1 MSSTGSAGGR
11 GRLAGRIAVVTGGAR
26 GIGRAT
32 VELFREEGAEVIV
45 WDLAPGA
52 SSGDGER
59 PESVEDVGNFRDIQN
74 VDVADAAVVA
84 AAARSIAERHGG
96 VDILINNAGINLAR
110 SPAVADVTAEEW
122 RRVLDVNLSGALH
135 CTQSLLPL
143 MKQRGGGRIVNFSS
157 ILAVAGFPGQTA
169 YAAAKAGLL
178 GLTRVWARE
187 LGPAGITV
195 NAVVPG
201 YIDTTMNSAAAVEF
215 RRAIAARTALRRLGT
230 AADVARVCLF
240 LASDDASF
248 VTGAAIPVD
257 GGLVG

>member
-1 MSSTGSAGGR
+1 MTGGR
-11 GRLAGRIAVVTGGAR
+11 LSGKIAVVTGGAR

-32 VELFREEGAEVIV
+32 VERFRAEGAEVVV
-45 WDLAPGA
+45 WDLDAGA
-52 SSGDGER
+52 EENPVEGVER
-59 PESVEDVGNFRDIQN
+59 
-74 VDVADAAVVA
+74 VDVADAAAVTA
-84 AAARSIAERHGG
+84 AAAALAERLPGI
-96 VDILINNAGINLAR
+96 DILINNAGINLAR
-110 SPAVADVTAEEW
+110 SPSVADVTAEEW

-135 CTQSLLPL
+135 CTQALLPL
-143 MKQRGGGRIVNFSS
+143 LRRRGGGRIVNFSS

-201 YIDTTMNSAAAVEF
+201 YIDTAMNSAAAVEF
-215 RRAIAARTALRRLGT
+215 RKAIVARTALRRLGT
-230 AADVARVCLF
+230 ADDVARVCLF
-240 LASDDASF
+240 LASDDAAF

>member
-1 MSSTGSAGGR
+1 MSGGR
-11 GRLAGRIAVVTGGAR
+11 LSGKIAVVTGGAR

-32 VELFREEGAEVIV
+32 VERFRSEGAEVVV
-45 WDLAPGA
+45 WDLDAGSAEDPVAG
-52 SSGDGER
+52 GDR
-59 PESVEDVGNFRDIQN
+59 LIR
-74 VDVADAAVVA
+74 VDVADAQAVA
-84 AAARSIAERHGG
+84 AAAAALGERLPG

-110 SPAVADVTAEEW
+110 SPAVGDVTAEEW

-135 CTQSLLPL
+135 CTQALLPL
-143 MKQRGGGRIVNFSS
+143 LRRRGGGRIVNFSS

-201 YIDTTMNSAAAVEF
+201 YIDTAMNSAAAVDF
-215 RRAIAARTALRRLGT
+215 RRAIIARTALRRLGT
-230 AADVARVCLF
+230 ADDVARVCLF
-240 LASDDASF
+240 LASDDAAF

>member
-1 MSSTGSAGGR
+1 MTGGR
-11 GRLAGRIAVVTGGAR
+11 LSGKIAVVTGGAR

-32 VELFREEGAEVIV
+32 VERFRAEGAEVVV
-45 WDLAPGA
+45 WDLDTGA
-52 SSGDGER
+52 AENPVEGVER
-59 PESVEDVGNFRDIQN
+59 
-74 VDVADAAVVA
+74 VDVADAAAVTA
-84 AAARSIAERHGG
+84 AAAALAERLPGI
-96 VDILINNAGINLAR
+96 DILINNAGINLAR
-110 SPAVADVTAEEW
+110 SPSVADVTAEEW

-143 MKQRGGGRIVNFSS
+143 LRRRGGGRIVNFSS

-201 YIDTTMNSAAAVEF
+201 YIDTAMNSAAAVEF
-215 RRAIAARTALRRLGT
+215 RKAIVARTALRRLGT
-230 AADVARVCLF
+230 ADDVARVCLF
-240 LASDDASF
+240 LASDDAAF

>member
-1 MSSTGSAGGR
+1 MSD
-11 GRLAGRIAVVTGGAR
+11 GRLAGKIAVVTGGAR

-32 VELFREEGAEVIV
+32 VERFRAEGAEVVV
-45 WDLAPGA
+45 WDLDAGSAENPADGA
-52 SSGDGER
+52 NCIER
-59 PESVEDVGNFRDIQN
+59 
-74 VDVADAAVVA
+74 VDVADALAVA
-84 AAARSIAERHGG
+84 AAAAALGERLPG

-110 SPAVADVTAEEW
+110 SPAVGDVTAEEW

-143 MKQRGGGRIVNFSS
+143 LRRRGGGRIVNFSS

-201 YIDTTMNSAAAVEF
+201 YIDTAMNSAAAVEF
-215 RRAIAARTALRRLGT
+215 RKAIVARTALRRLGT
-230 AADVARVCLF
+230 ADDVARVCLF
-240 LASDDASF
+240 LASDDAAF

>member
-1 MSSTGSAGGR
+1 MSGGR
-11 GRLAGRIAVVTGGAR
+11 LRDKIAVVTGGAR

-32 VELFREEGAEVIV
+32 VDRFRSEGAEVVV
-45 WDLAPGA
+45 WDLDAGAP
-52 SSGDGER
+52 EN
-59 PESVEDVGNFRDIQN
+59 PVEGLTR
-74 VDVADAAVVA
+74 VDVADASAVAVA
-84 AAARSIAERHGG
+84 AAELGERLPGI
-96 VDILINNAGINLAR
+96 DILINNAGINLAR
-110 SPAVADVTAEEW
+110 SPSVADVTAEEW

-135 CTQSLLPL
+135 CTQALLPL
-143 MKQRGGGRIVNFSS
+143 LRRRGGGRIVNFSS

-201 YIDTTMNSAAAVEF
+201 YIDTAMNSAAAIEF
-215 RRAIAARTALRRLGT
+215 RKAIVARTALRRLGT
-230 AADVARVCLF
+230 ADDVARVCLF
-240 LASDDASF
+240 LAGDDAAF

>member
-1 MSSTGSAGGR
+1 MSG
-11 GRLAGRIAVVTGGAR
+11 GRLAGKIAVVTGGAR

-32 VELFREEGAEVIV
+32 VERFRAEGAEVVV
-45 WDLAPGA
+45 WDLDAGSAENPVDGA
-52 SSGDGER
+52 NCIER
-59 PESVEDVGNFRDIQN
+59 
-74 VDVADAAVVA
+74 VDVADALAVA
-84 AAARSIAERHGG
+84 AAATALGERLPG

-110 SPAVADVTAEEW
+110 SPSVGDVTAEEW

-143 MKQRGGGRIVNFSS
+143 LRRSGGGRIVNFSS

-201 YIDTTMNSAAAVEF
+201 YIDTAMNSAAAVEF
-215 RRAIAARTALRRLGT
+215 RKAIVARTALRRLGT
-230 AADVARVCLF
+230 ADDVARVCLF
-240 LASDDASF
+240 LASDDAAF

>member
-1 MSSTGSAGGR
+1 MTA
-11 GRLAGRIAVVTGGAR
+11 GRLAGKIAVVTGGAR

-32 VELFREEGAEVIV
+32 VERFRLEGAEVVV
-45 WDLAPGA
+45 WDLDAGSAENPVAGF
-52 SSGDGER
+52 EC
-59 PESVEDVGNFRDIQN
+59 
-74 VDVADAAVVA
+74 VDVADARAVAEA
-84 AAARSIAERHGG
+84 AAALGERVPG

-110 SPAVADVTAEEW
+110 SPAVGDVTAEEW

-135 CTQSLLPL
+135 CTQSILPL
-143 MKQRGGGRIVNFSS
+143 LRRRAADRGGRGGRIVNFSS

-201 YIDTTMNSAAAVEF
+201 YIETGMNSAAAVEF
-215 RRAIAARTALRRLGT
+215 RKAIVARTALRRLG
-230 AADVARVCLF
+230 AADDVARVCLF
-240 LASDDASF
+240 LASEDAAF

>member
-1 MSSTGSAGGR
+1 MSD
-11 GRLAGRIAVVTGGAR
+11 GRLNGKIAVVTGGAR

-32 VELFREEGAEVIV
+32 VERFRAEGAEVVV
-45 WDLAPGA
+45 WDLDAGSAESPVGGFAP
-52 SSGDGER
+52 
-59 PESVEDVGNFRDIQN
+59 
-74 VDVADAAVVA
+74 VDVADPTAVVVA
-84 AAARSIAERHGG
+84 AATLAERLPG

-110 SPAVADVTAEEW
+110 SPSVGEVTAEEW

-135 CTQSLLPL
+135 CTQALLPL
-143 MKQRGGGRIVNFSS
+143 LRRRCGGRIVNFSS

-201 YIDTTMNSAAAVEF
+201 YIDTAMNSAAAVEF
-215 RRAIAARTALRRLGT
+215 RKAIVARTALRRLGT
-230 AADVARVCLF
+230 ADDVARVCLF
-240 LASDDASF
+240 LASDDAAF

>member
-1 MSSTGSAGGR
+1 MTGGR
-11 GRLAGRIAVVTGGAR
+11 LSGKIAVVTGGAR

-32 VELFREEGAEVIV
+32 VERFRSEGAEVVV
-45 WDLAPGA
+45 WDLDAGA
-52 SSGDGER
+52 TETPVAGFE
-59 PESVEDVGNFRDIQN
+59 Q
-74 VDVADAAVVA
+74 VDVADARAVA
-84 AAARSIAERHGG
+84 AAAAALGERLPGI
-96 VDILINNAGINLAR
+96 DILINNAGINLAR
-110 SPAVADVTAEEW
+110 SPSLVDVTAEEW

-135 CTQSLLPL
+135 CTQAILPL
-143 MKQRGGGRIVNFSS
+143 LRRRGGGRIVNFSS

-201 YIDTTMNSAAAVEF
+201 YIDTAMNSASAVEF
-215 RRAIAARTALRRLGT
+215 RKAIVARTALRRLGT
-230 AADVARVCLF
+230 ADDVARVCLF
-240 LASDDASF
+240 LASDDAAF

>member
-1 MSSTGSAGGR
+1 MSD
-11 GRLAGRIAVVTGGAR
+11 GRLAGKIAVVTGGAR

-32 VELFREEGAEVIV
+32 VERFRAEGAEVVV
-45 WDLAPGA
+45 WDLDAGSAENPVDGA
-52 SSGDGER
+52 NCIER
-59 PESVEDVGNFRDIQN
+59 
-74 VDVADAAVVA
+74 VDVADALAVA
-84 AAARSIAERHGG
+84 AAAAALGERLPG

-110 SPAVADVTAEEW
+110 SPAVGEVTAEEW

-143 MKQRGGGRIVNFSS
+143 LRRRGGGRIVNFSS

-201 YIDTTMNSAAAVEF
+201 YIDTAMNSAAAVEF
-215 RRAIAARTALRRLGT
+215 RKAIVARTALRRLGT
-230 AADVARVCLF
+230 ADDVARVCLF
-240 LASDDASF
+240 LASDDAAF
-248 VTGAAIPVD
+248 VTGAAVPVD

>member
-1 MSSTGSAGGR
+1 MR
-11 GRLAGRIAVVTGGAR
+11 DGRLSGKIAVVTGGAR

-32 VELFREEGAEVIV
+32 VERFRSEGAEVVV
-45 WDLAPGA
+45 WDLDAGA
-52 SSGDGER
+52 AEN
-59 PESVEDVGNFRDIQN
+59 PVEGVEP
-74 VDVADAAVVA
+74 VDVADARAVA
-84 AAARSIAERHGG
+84 AAAAALGERLPG

-110 SPAVADVTAEEW
+110 SPAIGDVTAEEW

-143 MKQRGGGRIVNFSS
+143 IRRRGGGRIVNFSS

-201 YIDTTMNSAAAVEF
+201 YIDTAMNSASAVEF
-215 RRAIAARTALRRLGT
+215 RKAIVARTALRRLGT
-230 AADVARVCLF
+230 ADDVARVCLF
-240 LASDDASF
+240 LAGEDAAF

>member
-1 MSSTGSAGGR
+1 MSN
-11 GRLAGRIAVVTGGAR
+11 GRLAGKIAVVTGGAR

-32 VELFREEGAEVIV
+32 VERFRAEGAEVVV
-45 WDLAPGA
+45 WDLDAGSAENPADGA
-52 SSGDGER
+52 NCIER
-59 PESVEDVGNFRDIQN
+59 
-74 VDVADAAVVA
+74 VDVADALAVA
-84 AAARSIAERHGG
+84 AAAAALGERLPG

-110 SPAVADVTAEEW
+110 SPAVGDVTAEEW

-143 MKQRGGGRIVNFSS
+143 LRRRGGGRIVNFSS

-201 YIDTTMNSAAAVEF
+201 YIDTAMNSAAAVEF
-215 RRAIAARTALRRLGT
+215 RKAIVARTALRRLGT
-230 AADVARVCLF
+230 ADDVARVCLF
-240 LASDDASF
+240 LASDDAAF
-248 VTGAAIPVD
+248 VTGAAVPVD

>member
-1 MSSTGSAGGR
+1 MSGGR
-11 GRLAGRIAVVTGGAR
+11 LRDKIAVVTGGAR

-32 VELFREEGAEVIV
+32 VDRFRSEGAEVVV
-45 WDLAPGA
+45 WDLDAGAP
-52 SSGDGER
+52 EN
-59 PESVEDVGNFRDIQN
+59 PVEGLTR
-74 VDVADAAVVA
+74 VDVADTSAVAVA
-84 AAARSIAERHGG
+84 AAELGERLPGI
-96 VDILINNAGINLAR
+96 DILINNAGINLAR
-110 SPAVADVTAEEW
+110 SPSVADVTAEEW

-143 MKQRGGGRIVNFSS
+143 LRRRGGGRIVNFSS

-201 YIDTTMNSAAAVEF
+201 YIDTAMNSAAAIEF
-215 RRAIAARTALRRLGT
+215 RKAIVARTALRRLGT
-230 AADVARVCLF
+230 ADDVARVCLF
-240 LASDDASF
+240 LAGDDAAF

>member
-1 MSSTGSAGGR
+1 MSGGR
-11 GRLAGRIAVVTGGAR
+11 LSGKIAVVTGGAR

-32 VELFREEGAEVIV
+32 VDRFRSEGAEVVV
-45 WDLAPGA
+45 WDLDAG
-52 SSGDGER
+52 
-59 PESVEDVGNFRDIQN
+59 SVEDPVEGVVR
-74 VDVADAAVVA
+74 VDVADAAAVA
-84 AAARSIAERHGG
+84 AAAAVLGERLPG

-110 SPAVADVTAEEW
+110 SPAVGDVTAEEW

-143 MKQRGGGRIVNFSS
+143 LRRRGGGRIVNFSS

-201 YIDTTMNSAAAVEF
+201 YIDTAMNSATAVEF
-215 RRAIAARTALRRLGT
+215 RKAIVARTALRRLGT
-230 AADVARVCLF
+230 ADDVARVCLF
-240 LASDDASF
+240 LAGEDAAF

>member
-1 MSSTGSAGGR
+1 MSTG
-11 GRLAGRIAVVTGGAR
+11 RLSGKIAVVTGGAR

-32 VELFREEGAEVIV
+32 AERFRAEGAEVVV
-45 WDLAPGA
+45 WDLDAGPAENPVAG
-52 SSGDGER
+52 
-59 PESVEDVGNFRDIQN
+59 VQL
-74 VDVADAAVVA
+74 VDVADAPAVATA
-84 AAARSIAERHGG
+84 AAELGERLPG

-110 SPAVADVTAEEW
+110 SPAVGDVTAEEW

-143 MKQRGGGRIVNFSS
+143 IRRRGGGRIVNFSS

-187 LGPAGITV
+187 LGPVGITV

-201 YIDTTMNSAAAVEF
+201 YIDTAMNSATAVEF
-215 RRAIAARTALRRLGT
+215 RKAIVARTALRRLGT
-230 AADVARVCLF
+230 ADDVARVCLF
-240 LASDDASF
+240 LAGEDAAF

-257 GGLVG
+257 GGLIG

>member
-1 MSSTGSAGGR
+1 MSAG
-11 GRLAGRIAVVTGGAR
+11 RLSGKIAVVTGGAR

-32 VELFREEGAEVIV
+32 AERFRSEGAEVVI
-45 WDLAPGA
+45 WDLDAGQGA
-52 SSGDGER
+52 NPIAG
-59 PESVEDVGNFRDIQN
+59 VECL
-74 VDVADAAVVA
+74 DVADASAVMA
-84 AAARSIAERHGG
+84 AAAALSERLPGI
-96 VDILINNAGINLAR
+96 DILINNAGINLSR
-110 SPAVADVTAEEW
+110 SPAVGEVTAEEW

-135 CTQSLLPL
+135 CTQALLPQL
-143 MKQRGGGRIVNFSS
+143 RRRGGGRIVNFSS

-187 LGPAGITV
+187 LGPFGITV

-201 YIDTTMNSAAAVEF
+201 YIDTAMNSATAVEF
-215 RRAIAARTALRRLGT
+215 RKAIVARTALRRLGT
-230 AADVARVCLF
+230 ADDVARVCLF
-240 LASDDASF
+240 LASDDAAF

>member
-1 MSSTGSAGGR
+1 MSD
-11 GRLAGRIAVVTGGAR
+11 GRLNGKIAVVTGGAR

-32 VELFREEGAEVIV
+32 VERFRAEGAEVVV
-45 WDLAPGA
+45 WDLDAGSAESPVGGFAP
-52 SSGDGER
+52 
-59 PESVEDVGNFRDIQN
+59 
-74 VDVADAAVVA
+74 VDVADPTAVAVA
-84 AAARSIAERHGG
+84 AATLAERLPG

-110 SPAVADVTAEEW
+110 SPSVGEVTAEEW

-135 CTQSLLPL
+135 CTQALLPL
-143 MKQRGGGRIVNFSS
+143 LRRRRGGRIVNFSS

-201 YIDTTMNSAAAVEF
+201 YIDTAMNSAAAVEF
-215 RRAIAARTALRRLGT
+215 RKAIVARTALRRLGT
-230 AADVARVCLF
+230 ADDVARVCLF
-240 LASDDASF
+240 LASDDAAF

>member
-1 MSSTGSAGGR
+1 MSD
-11 GRLAGRIAVVTGGAR
+11 GRLAGKIAVVTGGAR

-32 VELFREEGAEVIV
+32 VERFRAEGAEVVV
-45 WDLAPGA
+45 WDLDAGSAENPADGA
-52 SSGDGER
+52 NCIER
-59 PESVEDVGNFRDIQN
+59 
-74 VDVADAAVVA
+74 VDVADALAVA
-84 AAARSIAERHGG
+84 AAAAALGERLPG

-110 SPAVADVTAEEW
+110 SPAVGDVTAEEW

-143 MKQRGGGRIVNFSS
+143 LRRRGGGRIVNFSS

-201 YIDTTMNSAAAVEF
+201 YIDTAMNSAAAVEF
-215 RRAIAARTALRRLGT
+215 RKAIVARTALRRLGT
-230 AADVARVCLF
+230 ADDVARVCLF
-240 LASDDASF
+240 LASDDAAF
-248 VTGAAIPVD
+248 VTGAAVPVD

>member
-1 MSSTGSAGGR
+1 MSN
-11 GRLAGRIAVVTGGAR
+11 GRLAGKIAVVTGGAR

-32 VELFREEGAEVIV
+32 VERFRAEGAEVVV
-45 WDLAPGA
+45 WDLDAGSAENPADGA
-52 SSGDGER
+52 NCIER
-59 PESVEDVGNFRDIQN
+59 
-74 VDVADAAVVA
+74 VDVADALAVA
-84 AAARSIAERHGG
+84 AAAAALGERLPG

-110 SPAVADVTAEEW
+110 SPAVGDVTAEEW

-143 MKQRGGGRIVNFSS
+143 LRRRGGGRIVNFSS

-201 YIDTTMNSAAAVEF
+201 YIDTAMNSAAAVEF
-215 RRAIAARTALRRLGT
+215 RKAIVARTALRRLGT
-230 AADVARVCLF
+230 ADDVARVCLF
-240 LASDDASF
+240 LASVDAAF
-248 VTGAAIPVD
+248 VTGAAVPVD